1 MITIHNTETGEIVVR
16 ELTKDELAQQ
26 KIDADNALALTQ
38 LHENENLAKE
48 AALAKLQTL
57 GLTLDDLKALG
68 L

>member
-26 KIDADNALALTQ
+26 KIDADNALSLAQ
-38 LHENENLAKE
+38 LHENQNLAKE
-48 AALAKLQTL
+48 AALTKLQSL
-57 GLTLDDLKALG
+57 GLTLEDLKALG

>member
-26 KIDADNALALTQ
+26 KIDADNALALAQ